1 MDKPAYTQGYGDLLK
16 VAFRIKV
23 PHAVKKW
30 VLKHPVKAFVGS
42 GALTTAGMFAIPPT
56 LKYPQK
62 PQEQRNEILDNA
74 AAALKHLYIDGPNS
88 KATALGTT
96 GLLAAVPLAVA
107 GYKAVQE
114 RKRRQELLRRRLMSM
129 GVGMG
134 YMP

>member
-1 MDKPAYTQGYGDLLK
+1 MDKTAYTQGYGDLLK

-56 LKYPQK
+56 WKYPQQSQ
-62 PQEQRNEILDNA
+62 QEPRNEILDNA

-88 KATALGTT
+88 KATALGTA

-107 GYKAVQE
+107 GYKVVQE

-129 GVGMG
+129 GMG